1 MQSYSK
7 YILRAECATIIFI
20 ISFWRVTVPLQHL
33 PRWIQFAMFILACNA
48 GMVNVL
54 GMLMVLHQSIS
65 HMTGNVSLLAIHLW
79 QHDFSQ
85 VFFLVSVL
93 ISFVLGAFYSGY
105 ILGNA
110 QFSLSQRYGIPLVCV
125 AIFIVLCWLF
135 TPYFP
140 RYALLWATVAMG
152 MQNAMVSH
160 YQGAIIRTTHL
171 SGVLTDLGLALGY
184 FLRGLQVEKRR
195 VILHLAILL
204 GFLFG
209 GLIATIS
216 FHYFNY
222 HAFLIPAL
230 CSAVLSLIY
239 WLHYWKQN
247 SA

>member
-1 MQSYSK
+1 M
-7 YILRAECATIIFI
+7 
-20 ISFWRVTVPLQHL
+20 PLEHL
-33 PRWIQFAMFILACNA
+33 PRWIQLAMFVLACNA
-48 GMVNVL
+48 GMVNTL
-54 GMLMVLHQSIS
+54 GLLMLLHQSIS
-65 HMTGNVSLLAIHLW
+65 HMTGNVSLIAIHLW

-85 VFFLVSVL
+85 VLFIVAV
-93 ISFVLGAFYSGY
+93 IVSFVLGAFYSGY

-110 QFSLSQRYGIPLVCV
+110 RFSLNQRYGMPLICV
-125 AIFIVLCWLF
+125 AVFIGLCWLF

-140 RYALLWATVAMG
+140 RYALLWACVAMG

-195 VILHLAILL
+195 VILHLAILF

-247 SA
+247 SV